1 MQIRFPG
8 AAPIA
13 LALAVVLATPSA
25 QARLVT
31 RNETSSAVKVC
42 QGALPA
48 FEGALRKRPKA
59 IQNEGSSAAF
69 VTCGTEGRGL
79 SRTMSP
85 NAKRLQLF
93 FVSSAPSY
101 ANVTCTV
108 VDAGRL
114 TTNAAYSRTITVA
127 PGNTQDSVLF
137 VAADL
142 DAVSGIWYIPAV
154 SCALPP
160 GVGISHLWYDFTEEN
175 GA

>member
-8 AAPIA
+8 AAPCV
-13 LALAVVLATPSA
+13 LALAVLLAAPTA
-25 QARLVT
+25 QAVLVT

-69 VTCGTEGRGL
+69 VSCAIEGRGL
-79 SRTMSP
+79 SRTMSAH
-85 NAKRLQLF
+85 AKRLQLF
-93 FVSSAPSY
+93 FVSSAPGY
-101 ANVTCTV
+101 NNVTCTV
-108 VDAGRL
+108 VDAGQL
-114 TTNAAYSRTITVA
+114 TSNAAYSRTITVA

-137 VAADL
+137 VATDL
-142 DAVSGIWYIPAV
+142 DANGRWFIPAV